1 MLFQLCLVT
10 LYVTS
15 ALPLCKL
22 LLRLLFESL
31 EKLARLKTSENQV
44 VELPENTN
52 ISLQLNRVQLFNTN
66 IYVFTLV
73 KPFIIYAVYCMV
85 ESIIQCA

>member
-1 MLFQLCLVT
+1 MLG
-10 LYVTS
+10 
-15 ALPLCKL
+15 
-22 LLRLLFESL
+22 LLFESL